1 MAQTLLQ
8 VEDLHTQFFTSRGVV
23 RAVDGVSLHI
33 DVGETLGVV
42 GESGCGKTMTALSI
56 LRLVPDPGK
65 IVSGRI
71 LFRGN
76 DVLKMGDE
84 EIREFR
90 GNDVAMI
97 FQDPMTSLNPVTK
110 VGRQIEEAMTAHQ
123 RFTPELAK
131 SRVIELLTRV
141 RVPSAERRAKD
152 YPHQFSG
159 GMRQR
164 AMIAMG
170 LANEPSLLIA
180 DEPTTAL
187 DVTVQAQII
196 QLMKQLNRELGT
208 AMMLITHNMALVA
221 SLCQRVVVMYAGR
234 VVEEGPVE
242 QIFKSPQH
250 PYTWSLLRSVPRVDE
265 ARKDRLV
272 SIKGLP
278 PDLSNPPPGCKF
290 HPRCPFVI
298 DRCKIE
304 EPALSEV
311 ATEQVARCWVLM
323 RNVSE
328 ADVATAR
335 ASSISIAAAQ
345 NLKAPVGDG
354 SGGAVVGGAGTAGGS
369 SNSAR
374 S

>member
-8 VEDLHTQFFTSRGVV
+8 IEDLHTQFFTSRGVV
-23 RAVDGVSLHI
+23 RAVDGVNLHI
-33 DVGETLGVV
+33 DAGETLGVV
-42 GESGCGKTMTALSI
+42 GESGCGKTITALSI

-76 DVLKMGDE
+76 DVTKMSDE
-84 EIREFR
+84 DVREFR

-110 VGRQIEEAMTAHQ
+110 VGIQIEEAMTSHS
-123 RFTPELAK
+123 RFTQHQAHG
-131 SRVIELLTRV
+131 RVVELLKRV
-141 RVPSAERRAKD
+141 RVPAAESRVKD

-170 LANEPSLLIA
+170 LSNEPSLLIA

-234 VVEEGPVE
+234 VIEEGPVS
-242 QIFKSPQH
+242 QIFSSPQH
-250 PYTWSLLRSVPRVDE
+250 PYTWSLLRSVPRVDQ
-265 ARKDRLV
+265 ARKERLV

-278 PDLSNPPPGCKF
+278 PDLTHTPPGCKF

-298 DRCKIE
+298 DKCKV
-304 EPALSEV
+304 EPEPPLGDV
-311 ATEQVARCWVLM
+311 AENQRARCWVLM
-323 RNVSE
+323 RNVKEEQIE
-328 ADVATAR
+328 AATASALSR
-335 ASSISIAAAQ
+335 EAAQ
-345 NLKAPVGDG
+345 KLKAPET
-354 SGGAVVGGAGTAGGS
+354 GGNAG
-369 SNSAR
+369 R
-374 S
+374 

>member
-1 MAQTLLQ
+1 VAPTLLQ
-8 VEDLHTQFFTSRGVV
+8 IEDLHTQFFTSRGVV
-23 RAVDGVSLHI
+23 HAVDGVNLHI
-33 DVGETLGVV
+33 DAGEVLGVV
-42 GESGCGKTMTALSI
+42 GESGCGKTITALSV

-71 LFRGN
+71 LFRGK
-76 DVLKMGDE
+76 DVTKMDDQ

-97 FQDPMTSLNPVTK
+97 FQDPMTSLNPVTRI
-110 VGRQIEEAMTAHQ
+110 GPQIEEAMTAHN
-123 RFTPELAK
+123 RFTQQQART
-131 SRVIELLTRV
+131 RVIDLLKRV
-141 RVPSAERRAKD
+141 RVPAAESRVKD

-170 LANEPSLLIA
+170 LANEPALLIA

-221 SLCQRVVVMYAGR
+221 SLCTRIVVMYAGR
-234 VVEEGPVE
+234 IVEEGPVD

-272 SIKGLP
+272 SIRGLP

-298 DRCKIE
+298 DHCKEE
-304 EPALSEV
+304 EPPLGEV
-311 ATEQVARCWVLM
+311 GPNQLARCWVLM
-323 RNVSE
+323 RTVSDEAIDNARAASLASSE
-328 ADVATAR
+328 AAKK
-335 ASSISIAAAQ
+335 
-345 NLKAPVGDG
+345 LKQ
-354 SGGAVVGGAGTAGGS
+354 AVPDAG
-369 SNSAR
+369 R
-374 S
+374 